1 MEGRTAQIITCQYIF
16 RLYRPQHIFVSIH
29 ILCNSYFLYRFDI
42 LLTVNET
49 DNFDKQSPFL
59 YQTSHLLPCVFIH
72 RQYFTSYSSIFQIH
86 APLWDATQIP
96 IVMIMR
102 GWSISIHA
110 PLWDATLGIK
120 DTAICSNDFNPRAPV
135 GRDNK
140 IVDKCNRINKNF
152 NPRAPVGRD
161 LQKFIGALKSEY
173 VFQSTRPCGTRPG
186 SCCS

>member
-1 MEGRTAQIITCQYIF
+1 MSWMFLEVYRSIVRPFVDARNNKKSVKKQQPRCNSYHHHHIQYARRILITSKFCFSHQSQLSFFLEGRTAQIITCQYIF

-86 APLWDATQIP
+86 TPLWDAT
-96 IVMIMR
+96 
-102 GWSISIHA
+102 SFS
-110 PLWDATLGIK
+110 K
-120 DTAICSNDFNPRAPV
+120 S
-135 GRDNK
+135 
-140 IVDKCNRINKNF
+140 KN
-152 NPRAPVGRD
+152 
-161 LQKFIGALKSEY
+161 S
-173 VFQSTRPCGTRPG
+173 
-186 SCCS
+186 